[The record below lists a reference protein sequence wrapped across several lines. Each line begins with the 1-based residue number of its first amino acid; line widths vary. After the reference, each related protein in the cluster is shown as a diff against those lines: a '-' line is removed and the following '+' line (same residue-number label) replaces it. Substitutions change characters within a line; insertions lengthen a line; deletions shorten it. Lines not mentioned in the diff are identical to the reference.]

1 MDPNNAAPQQP
12 VPLSQAMETDEG
24 GGSKK
29 KILSIVIGLLVLGA
43 LFAAIYIFVV
53 PRFFNASS
61 GKAELVYWGL
71 WEDPKIMNEII
82 ADFNKQYPD
91 IKITY
96 KKQDITSFDDYVV
109 RLTTRI
115 DQGKEDVPD
124 IFRYHSSWPI
134 QLRGYLLPLPSDVV
148 SSLELDTQ
156 YYNVIK
162 KDLQFNGAYYGVPLQ
177 VDTLALF
184 INDDIYKGGDFA
196 SVPDNWNSLADA
208 AVTLTVPDETG
219 KIKTAGVALGTFD
232 NISHASDILSMIL
245 VQNRANLYDIAG
257 TTKKNAV
264 DALGDKFYARFTLG
278 DANGAGKTWDNGLEN
293 SKVAFT
299 KGNLAMFF
307 GYSWDIFEIQ
317 AKNPS
322 LKFSVVPVP
331 HINAERSETIASY
344 WVEGVSSK
352 SKHQKEAFIF
362 LKYLGQKS
370 TLQKLYKLESQIR
383 SFGELYPR
391 RDMKS
396 LLSSNPLLKT
406 FLDQADNATSTPFAS
421 DTYDGA
427 MNASLNLYM
436 GNAVNE
442 ILGGTSPETAIDT
455 LGAGEAK
462 VLSNYALPATTTKK

>member
-1 MDPNNAAPQQP
+1 MNPNNSAQQP
-12 VPLSQAMETDEG
+12 IPLSQTVAVEEG
-24 GGSKK
+24 GGGFKK
-29 KILSIVIGLLVLGA
+29 KLLSIIIGLFVLSAIIALV
-43 LFAAIYIFVV
+43 FVFVV
-53 PRFFNASS
+53 PRFFQGGS

-71 WEDPKIMNEII
+71 WEDPKVMNEII
-82 ADFNKQYPD
+82 ADFNTKYPD
-91 IKITY
+91 IKVKY
-96 KKQDITSFDDYVV
+96 EKQDITNFDDYVV

-115 DQGKEDVPD
+115 NKGVGDVPD

-148 SSLELDTQ
+148 TSLELDTK

-184 INDDIYKGGDFA
+184 INDDIFKGGDFA
-196 SVPDNWNSLADA
+196 SVPDNWNALADS

-219 KIKTAGVALGTFD
+219 KIRTAGVALGTFD

-245 VQNRANLYDIAG
+245 VQNRANLYDLAG
-257 TTKKNAV
+257 PTKKNAV
-264 DALGDKFYARFTLG
+264 DALGGKFYARFSMG
-278 DANGAGKTWDNGLEN
+278 DENGAGKTWDNGLEN
-293 SKVAFT
+293 SKTAFT
-299 KGNLAMFF
+299 KGDLAMFF

-352 SKHQKEAFIF
+352 SKHQKEAFTF

-370 TLQKLYKLESQIR
+370 TLEKLYKLESQTR
-383 SFGELYPR
+383 PFGELYPR

-406 FLDQADNATSTPFAS
+406 FLDQADNAVSTPFSS

-427 MNASLNLYM
+427 MNAALNTYM
-436 GNAVNE
+436 GNAVNS
-442 ILGGTSPETAIDT
+442 ILTGTSPESAVDT
-455 LGAGEAK
+455 LGAGETKA
-462 VLSNYALPATTTKK
+462 LSDYTLPAATKK